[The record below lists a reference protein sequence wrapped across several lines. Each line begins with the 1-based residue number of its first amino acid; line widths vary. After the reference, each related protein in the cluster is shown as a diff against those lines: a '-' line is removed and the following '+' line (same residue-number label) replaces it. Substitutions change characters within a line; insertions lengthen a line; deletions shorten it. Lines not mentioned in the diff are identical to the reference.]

1 MSTSIDE
8 RVVYMKF
15 DNKNFENNA
24 QDSLR
29 TLDKL
34 KSSLDFKD
42 VQSKLN
48 NVDLSGLKRSMGS
61 MFDNVDTSKMVS
73 AIDKLEYRMST
84 LGQFTGRIVQNVA
97 DDIYSVIKKA
107 LSGIDQVVDYA
118 SSGIIQGGYRRA
130 SNIQTAKFQLE
141 GLGISWNEIKDD
153 IDFAVTNTAYSLDQ
167 AALVAANLTTAGL
180 RPGKEWVD
188 LSGNLRDEDL
198 LAMVLRS
205 ISGTAAST
213 GGRSDYS
220 DIGRILTQM
229 VSLGKVNQQ
238 QLNELSYRG
247 IAANDVVAEY
257 FSKIAYQGR
266 TDWTAADIREITGS
280 RDNTLSPYVV
290 IEALYEKFGEHA
302 VKANETLS
310 GVMANTKSA
319 LARIGENFFE
329 PIIENNG
336 PLVHAFEVLRQSIN
350 GLNTAIKPVVNA
362 FGKDIAGVINKFTGN
377 FLERKTILDENGN
390 PLLDEEGNEQYTYQL
405 KKKGGLFSDFVEDL
419 YVGEWKEKGIPGQS
433 DHTYVDFDGEVTT
446 RAAIIAENLRVSAMN
461 FMETISLISTAV
473 SDAIHA
479 VFPNA
484 DSLAETLVKIT
495 TKIREI
501 TDAWKNLP
509 FLKDGAYKKSGL
521 FRILRGLAAGV
532 DIIFR
537 FGSSF
542 KKHIIDPIFNTGKKA
557 AEKSGLGEFFLK
569 FFDSI
574 YEFDQKIKNFDG
586 DFFGP
591 FFERVKTIVLNA
603 YNFISEKLGP
613 LKTKIVNFFNDIK
626 PGIKSAFDSIVEWW
640 KPVKDILL
648 DSDLSIKE
656 KWEAIKKYF
665 ADNFEIPGMDKLR
678 SLRDFFT
685 ENFDMPGWEK
695 IKSFFST
702 IGDTVHDA
710 WTKVKKVFGFG
721 GDEEEPTLSRGG
733 AGFSGNNGIY
743 GTASSL
749 EKNFSISEAINNL
762 NTSTEQMSTIA
773 DRIKNF
779 FTSISDTIHETDF
792 SGINAAIIGFGV
804 AIAIAIGAI
813 AYVIYRAYKTLIYV
827 MFEMPTILGDMLT
840 SIDDLIRE
848 TAKSLQ
854 AQRMQTYANAL
865 FTISKSVLLLVGAFL
880 AVAAAIMLVEY
891 FDTDGTYMKRL
902 KDAAL
907 FIGGTLALL
916 GVIAVALVGFS
927 GGLKEN
933 IGLNLKDGLSIART
947 MSSLSAVSAVIAAI
961 VGAITSIAVLV
972 AALGIMDMIDENL
985 FDRGVDHLWTIVGI
999 LGIMVGVVAVIN
1011 WLFGRIEEES
1021 TKNFVG
1027 ATKTITKNT
1036 SLFGIASVI
1045 TAITHGLAI
1054 VAGAI
1059 FVLGSIDEDVFE
1071 TGFDRLEKIGWTLI
1085 AGAGIMY
1092 AILSLINLMPKTETL
1107 MAGKIIALFAGMA
1120 VLIGAV
1126 TTSLFVLTLSMQM
1139 LARSLDKHG
1148 ITPGEMTELMVI
1160 LGLFMVLIPGLILL
1174 AGSFAFKTMNTG
1186 NIIGLSAFMIAM
1198 SAATSIISK
1207 AVERLAALD
1216 PGQMML
1222 AFLGLGV
1229 LLLGSEAIVI
1239 PLSKISV
1246 GSSTIKIALGIG
1258 LMLASLYPAALAI
1271 ETLADLG
1278 WVQWIS
1284 GLGMV
1289 ILTLAAVGG
1298 ITLGLEWLGK
1308 RWDLKDSAKTALNV
1322 LLLTL
1327 SLIPLGA
1334 GIALMM
1340 KAFEFAQDL
1349 SYAEKMGVMLATLVA
1364 YGALIAGTM
1373 IIINGLQSDNP
1384 PKVRSVLATLATVWT
1399 VSLALIPVAAAISM
1413 MFLALGHSN
1422 LDALAVGGVMLG
1434 FGAMIALLAAAIHLL
1449 TTSIGKIHLTV
1460 GQIGAV
1466 MSVLIG
1472 ALFALATI
1480 AVVLGITVNQI
1491 VSVNASIADVAVSA
1505 LALVGLSVVLVIVV
1519 KEIIR
1524 VAKTTRWDSNTMK
1537 GLLAMLGG
1545 ISIVVAG
1552 LLVLSEV
1559 LITLNT
1565 LDQVSLL
1572 ASAGI
1577 LVAMGTVI
1585 GLGVAGLILLAKK
1598 VMSRWSDNL
1607 AKKILVMFG
1616 GFIILCEGLV
1626 ILSYALM
1633 KVATIDS
1640 DKIFQAGA
1648 CLTVMGLVITAM
1660 SAIIILVAKY
1670 GGDWKSGL
1678 TSMGVMISAAAS
1690 LYIAAQALKEVG
1702 TIDENKMY
1710 KAGACLSVMG
1720 LVITGMSAIVTL
1732 VSGVNWVGALTGM
1745 GSVLACAGS
1754 LYLVAM
1760 AMKKIENM
1768 DFERLAMQMLLFGG
1782 GITLMAVIISLVGTL
1797 TGGIGTA
1804 TIAVF
1809 AAMTLS
1815 LALAMLAAGAFLYLA
1830 SDAIEKGVT
1839 AIALLIDTIIGLK
1852 DKKSEFS
1859 EGMITFFEGLVDGIV
1874 AGLAKLNEKFPVIT
1888 YYLSS
1893 ILGQL
1898 KLFVLARVTSF
1909 LDFVHEFLRISL
1921 AGISDIVNDEDIQ
1934 KSLTD
1939 IIDGILD
1946 YTLDHAAEWTEKLI
1960 KIGQQIGVGIID
1972 GILSPDV
1979 MEIWEHIVSGGFSK
1993 AAELLVDLKNL
2004 LGIKDGKSGGGGGRI
2019 PAPDG
2024 TTYSPGDDGS
2034 TWFEQQRKDQAKY
2047 LPNRLSS
2054 PDFEDHNVATAKRN
2068 AANNQGKTAIES
2080 LVEDIQNG
2088 QTGKDI
2094 EHAAEVYV
2102 DKFNTSMSTAW
2113 DTLTSGSDNVFVSAV
2128 DTSIIEFNNQVESGD
2143 LGKTIA
2149 DAAGSTHTV
2158 FDATYSG
2165 KVGIGGTL
2173 APMYG
2178 AAGNPVWNNSIL
2190 SATAFLYT
2198 SVKKGEIN
2206 NKLTSAV
2213 NNLHSTFSGMLNNSS
2228 SSEVTA
2234 NVDPLTSLMLNPFT
2248 RKIWQLLNETLSSIN
2263 GGTIT
2268 EKIHDIGSTL
2278 FDKFNS
2284 SISPNVMQ
2292 VEMQDVGEAIT
2303 AGIYV
2308 GMVSP
2313 NSLYKI
2319 KRAGIAVSDAC
2330 IEALKSKQAFSIHSP
2345 SERVYEEITKM
2356 IYGAITQLKPA
2367 DISNLNL
2374 AGQNVGDIFVS
2385 GSETAIKNADD
2396 PSEMY
2401 FQARTSKNNA
2411 AAAAGSSDGDSYI
2424 TSLGNAIDLS
2434 GIGNTLRN
2442 NWSANVGSL
2451 EDLLP
2456 DFSWDKGIGGN
2467 IDAAKDA
2474 WGNIKSIFTDDSGNF
2489 DLSWLFEGVGDQLNS
2504 GIDGLMSQFGLD
2516 GENGF
2521 DLQGLLGID
2530 ENSMSNM
2537 GIEDL
2542 GLSIDISGK
2551 TYGEDLENG
2560 FGGWDA
2566 NDWMS
2571 NNTIDIDTNIDLDQ
2585 KVLDDF
2591 LNQNTTLGL
2600 ANSVP
2605 VAGGYRQSTIGSTYV
2620 NNYSYNQTNNSPTA
2634 LNTREINRQNELL
2647 LNRRRRG

>member
-34 KSSLDFKD
+34 KSSLNFKD

-48 NVDLSGLKRSMGS
+48 DVDLSGLKRSMGS

-107 LSGIDQVVDYA
+107 LGGIEKVVTYA
-118 SSGIIQGGYRRA
+118 ESGIIQGGYTRA
-130 SNIQTAKFQLE
+130 SNIQSAKFSLD
-141 GLGISWNEIKDD
+141 GLGIAWEEISDD
-153 IDFAVTNTAYSLDQ
+153 IDYAVKNTAYSLDQ
-167 AALVAANLTTAGL
+167 AATIAAQLASAGV
-180 RPGKEWVD
+180 RPGEQYVT
-188 LSGNLRDEDL
+188 LGGESRDIDTM
-198 LAMVLRS
+198 AMILRS
-205 ISGTAAST
+205 ISGSASMSGGTA
-213 GGRSDYS
+213 DYS
-220 DIGRILTQM
+220 QIGAIYTKML
-229 VSLGKVNQQ
+229 SYGKVYMTE
-238 QLNELSYRG
+238 LNSLANLTRVG
-247 IAANDVVAEY
+247 VKATIAKYMSE
-257 FSKIAYQGR
+257 IGYQGR
-266 TDWTAADIREITGS
+266 NDWTEADVIEMS
-280 RDNTLSPYVV
+280 RSGDINPMLV
-290 IEALYEKFGEHA
+290 IEAMYEEFGEQA
-302 VKANETLS
+302 VKANSTLE
-310 GVMANTKSA
+310 GVLANTRAA
-319 LARIGENFFE
+319 LARIGANFFE

-350 GLNTAIKPVVNA
+350 DLNTAIGPVVSA
-362 FGKDIAGVINKFTGN
+362 FGKDVAGVIGKFVDN
-377 FLERKTILDENGN
+377 FLDKTLIV
-390 PLLDEEGNEQYTYQL
+390 DEEGNAVLDSSGKEQYTYSL

-419 YVGEWKEKGIPGQS
+419 YVGEWKEKAIPGLS
-433 DHTYVDFDGEVTT
+433 DHTYVDFDGEVTS
-446 RAAIIAENLRVSAMN
+446 RAAIIAENLRASAMN

-473 SDAIHA
+473 GDAIHA

-484 DSLAETLVKIT
+484 DGLAETLVKIT

-501 TDAWKNLP
+501 TDAWKNSR
-509 FLKDGAYKKSGL
+509 FLKDGGAWQKSDL
-521 FRILRGLAAGV
+521 YHIIRGIASGI

-542 KKHIIDPIFNTGKKA
+542 KKHIIDPIFNKGKEA
-557 AEKSGLGEFFLK
+557 AEKSGLWDYFIG

-626 PGIKSAFDSIVEWW
+626 PGIKAAFDSIVEWW

-665 ADNFEIPGMDKLR
+665 SDNFEIPGMDKLR

-721 GDEEEPTLSRGG
+721 GDEEEPTLYRGG

-743 GTASSL
+743 GAASSL

-762 NTSTEQMSTIA
+762 NTSTEKMPTIA
-773 DRIKNF
+773 DRIKDF

-840 SIDDLIRE
+840 SIDGLIRE

-972 AALGIMDMIDENL
+972 VALGVMDMIDENL
-985 FDRGVDHLWTIVGI
+985 FDQGVDHLWTIIRI
-999 LGIMVGVVAVIN
+999 LGIMVGAVAVIN
-1011 WLFGRIEEES
+1011 WFFGRIEEES

-1027 ATKTITKNT
+1027 ATKTITKNK

-1054 VAGAI
+1054 VAGTI
-1059 FVLGSIDEDVFE
+1059 FVLGSIDEDVFKE
-1071 TGFDRLEKIGWTLI
+1071 GFKRLKDIGLTLI

-1092 AILSLINLMPKTETL
+1092 TILSFINLMPKTETL

-1148 ITPGEMTELMVI
+1148 ITPGEMTGLMVT

-1174 AGSFAFKTMNTG
+1174 FGSFAFKTMNTS
-1186 NIIGLSAFMIAM
+1186 NIIGLAAFMIAI

-1207 AVERLAALD
+1207 AVERLADLD

-1222 AFLGLGV
+1222 AFLGLGA
-1229 LLLGSEAIVI
+1229 LLLGSEAILI
-1239 PLSKISV
+1239 PLSKVSV
-1246 GSSTIKIALGIG
+1246 GSSTIKVALGIG

-1278 WVQWIS
+1278 WGKWFQ
-1284 GLGMV
+1284 GLLMV
-1289 ILTLAAVGG
+1289 VATLAVVGL

-1308 RWDLKDSAKTALNV
+1308 RWDLTDSAKTALNI

-1384 PKVRSVLATLATVWT
+1384 PKVRTVLATLATVWT

-1422 LDALAVGGVMLG
+1422 LDALSVGGVMLG
-1434 FGAMIALLAAAIHLL
+1434 FGAMIALLAASIHLL
-1449 TTSIGKIHLTV
+1449 TTSIGKTHLTA
-1460 GQIGAV
+1460 GQIGSV

-1472 ALFALATI
+1472 ALFALVTVA
-1480 AVVLGITVNQI
+1480 AVLGITVNQI
-1491 VSVNASIADVAVSA
+1491 VSVNASIADVAASA
-1505 LALVGLSVVLVIVV
+1505 LALVGLSVVIVILV
-1519 KEIIR
+1519 KEIVR
-1524 VAKTTRWDSNTMK
+1524 VANTTYWDSDTMK

-1545 ISIVVAG
+1545 ISIIVAG
-1552 LLVLSEV
+1552 LLVLSKA
-1559 LITLNT
+1559 LIPLAA
-1565 LDQVSLL
+1565 LDQGSLWSSM
-1572 ASAGI
+1572 AV
-1577 LVAMGTVI
+1577 LVVIGSII
-1585 GLGVAGLILLAKK
+1585 GLGVAGLILVAKK
-1598 VMSRWSDNL
+1598 VMPRWTDNL
-1607 AKKILVMFG
+1607 GKKILVMLG
-1616 GFIILCEGLV
+1616 GFVIISAALFIVAKALQQLAVLDQGSLWSSLGV
-1626 ILSYALM
+1626 I
-1633 KVATIDS
+1633 VI
-1640 DKIFQAGA
+1640 
-1648 CLTVMGLVITAM
+1648 MGIVITGM
-1660 SAIIILVAKY
+1660 SAAIILVAKH

-1678 TSMGVMISAAAS
+1678 TSMGVMISAAAA

-1702 TIDENKMY
+1702 TIDEDKMY
-1710 KAGACLSVMG
+1710 RAGACLSVMG
-1720 LVITGMSAIVTL
+1720 LVITAMSAIVTL

-1754 LYLVAM
+1754 LYLVAI

-1782 GITLMAVIISLVGTL
+1782 GITLMAAIISLVGAL

-1909 LDFVHEFLRISL
+1909 IDFAHEFLRISL
-1921 AGISDIVNDEDIQ
+1921 AGLSAIVNDESIQ
-1934 KSLTD
+1934 KSLSD

-1946 YTLDHAAEWTEKLI
+1946 YTLDHAADWTEKLTL
-1960 KIGQQIGVGIID
+1960 IGEQIAVGIIK
-1972 GILSPDV
+1972 GLF
-1979 MEIWEHIVSGGFSK
+1979 SGPGAF
-1993 AAELLVDLKNL
+1993 LRDL
-2004 LGIKDGKSGGGGGRI
+2004 LGID
-2019 PAPDG
+2019 DDLMDDLD
-2024 TTYSPGDDGS
+2024 TTPTKRRTSRFDTTSDSHANDFGNYSRRQS
-2034 TWFEQQRKDQAKY
+2034 LE
-2047 LPNRLSS
+2047 S
-2054 PDFEDHNVATAKRN
+2054 PDYEDYNVATAKRN
-2068 AANNQGKTAIES
+2068 AANNAANNRSGKTAIES
-2080 LVEDIQNG
+2080 LVEDLQNG
-2088 QTGKDI
+2088 NTGKDI

-2113 DTLTSGSDNVFVSAV
+2113 DTLTSGSDNVFVNAV
-2128 DTSIIEFNNQVESGD
+2128 DTSIIEFNNQIESGD
-2143 LGKTIA
+2143 LGRTIA

-2190 SATAFLYT
+2190 SATAFLDT

-2213 NNLHSTFSGMLNNSS
+2213 NNLHSTFSNMLSNDSS
-2228 SSEVTA
+2228 SAVAA

-2374 AGQNVGDIFVS
+2374 AGKNVGDIFVS

-2411 AAAAGSSDGDSYI
+2411 AAAAGASDGDSYI

-2521 DLQGLLGID
+2521 DLQGILGID
-2530 ENSMSNM
+2530 ENSMNNM

-2542 GLSIDISGK
+2542 GINIDISGK

-2585 KVLDDF
+2585 QVLDDF